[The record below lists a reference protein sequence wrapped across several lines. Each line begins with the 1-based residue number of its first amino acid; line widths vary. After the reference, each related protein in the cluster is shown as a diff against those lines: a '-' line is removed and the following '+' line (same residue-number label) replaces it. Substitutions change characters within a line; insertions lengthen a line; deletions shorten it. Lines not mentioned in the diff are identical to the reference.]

1 METQRTQQSQDV
13 RQSIVRC
20 ISEEGLTD
28 KQQIYSRVV
37 EDLGVPRPTVRRV
50 ACILRKELTAEIV
63 SLENKLRDSREQLQG
78 IS

>member
-1 METQRTQQSQDV
+1 MGNQQSHDV
-13 RQSIVRC
+13 KRSIVRC

-50 ACILRKELTAEIV
+50 ACILRKELAAEIV
-63 SLENKLRDSREQLQG
+63 NLENKLRDSKEQLQG

>member
-1 METQRTQQSQDV
+1 METQRTKQSSDV
-13 RQSIVRC
+13 RRSIVKC

-50 ACILRKELTAEIV
+50 ACILRKELAAEIV
-63 SLENKLRDSREQLQG
+63 ILEKKLRDSKEQLQG